1 VVSLDWAEVAEE
13 VELQRKGIVRIFGP
27 ASNKSEEY
35 GLHLAQRIDLRT
47 AAQAASETFMAL
59 NWVLS
64 AASAAASQQL
74 LLLVL
79 PEEEQNLSVVLSST
93 GALASVHSGK
103 AMEAGRRRLSRSAQ
117 MPAAPGR
124 ISIDRR
130 PAAPG

>member
-1 VVSLDWAEVAEE
+1 M
-13 VELQRKGIVRIFGP
+13 
-27 ASNKSEEY
+27 
-35 GLHLAQRIDLRT
+35 RT

-93 GALASVHSGK
+93 GA
-103 AMEAGRRRLSRSAQ
+103 
-117 MPAAPGR
+117 PACMQ
-124 ISIDRR
+124 SIIELTAEQGCWEVRELTR
-130 PAAPG
+130 VGA